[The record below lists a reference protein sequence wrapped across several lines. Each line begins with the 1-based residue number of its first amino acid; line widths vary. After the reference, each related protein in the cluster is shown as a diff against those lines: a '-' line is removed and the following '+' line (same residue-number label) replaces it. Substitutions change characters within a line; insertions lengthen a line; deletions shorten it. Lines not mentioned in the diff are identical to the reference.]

1 MSLIPIRTLQKP
13 KNYVNSAEVKNDAK
27 FRAILAPIVY
37 LLVDFG
43 NDPVNTIC
51 DILPKAAYAIDS
63 GIVNTRINNVID
75 KFTMVSIAHVDLITA
90 GIYQILSDKL
100 LTPYEVTL
108 PEEDF
113 TALIK
118 ALAGCGKAV
127 SKPSVQ
133 RGQSM
138 RMGIE
143 SDRAKAIVV
152 LMSWILD
159 EAAHNR
165 ALVNSLLDKV
175 TNNVFLKAALKIA
188 LTASVTFIPRRVIFL
203 IVSVLITLASVF
215 SPLFNLKF

>member
-51 DILPKAAYAIDS
+51 DILPKTAYVIDS
-63 GIVNTRINNVID
+63 RIVNTRINNVID
-75 KFTMVSIAHVDLITA
+75 KFTMVSIAHVDLTTA

-118 ALAGCGKAV
+118 ALAGAA
-127 SKPSVQ
+127 
-133 RGQSM
+133 RRFQS
-138 RMGIE
+138 RAFKE
-143 SDRAKAIVV
+143 DRA
-152 LMSWILD
+152 
-159 EAAHNR
+159 
-165 ALVNSLLDKV
+165 
-175 TNNVFLKAALKIA
+175 
-188 LTASVTFIPRRVIFL
+188 
-203 IVSVLITLASVF
+203 
-215 SPLFNLKF
+215 